1 MDTVH
6 DIGGRQGF
14 GRVRWQNDHDDE
26 AFHAEWQARAFAM
39 CMCMFAGWRGNPE
52 VWTIDWFRHVRER
65 IDPID
70 YLTRNYYD
78 QWVQSLAATLIDN
91 GTIRLE
97 ELVPGSVTHKT
108 SAMADK
114 GSRKHGSPAAIS
126 ATDRNEFTAAEPAFS
141 VGQKVRT
148 KISITAF
155 HTRLP
160 AYVRGRIGVIEAY
173 HGSQPL
179 ADASARGAIKPE
191 PLYTIAFEA
200 AELWPE
206 AQARRE
212 RVFVDV
218 WESYL
223 EPASRCA

>member
-14 GRVRWQNDHDDE
+14 GRVRWQNDHDNE
-26 AFHAEWQARAFAM
+26 AFHEEWEARAFAM

-52 VWTIDWFRHVRER
+52 VATLDWFRHVRER

-78 QWVQSLAATLIDN
+78 QWVQTLAATLIDN
-91 GTIRLE
+91 GTILLE
-97 ELVPGSVTHKT
+97 ELL
-108 SAMADK
+108 A
-114 GSRKHGSPAAIS
+114 GSRPRETSTIAEESTKSGGTAEKSL
-126 ATDRNEFTAAEPAFS
+126 TDRNEFTGSEPAFS
-141 VGQKVRT
+141 AGQKVRT
-148 KISITAF
+148 KMSTAAF

-160 AYVRGRIGVIEAY
+160 AYVRGRVGVIEDH

-179 ADASARGAIKPE
+179 ADASARGVIKPE
-191 PLYTIAFEA
+191 PLYTVAFEA

-212 RVFVDV
+212 RVFVDA

-223 EPASRCA
+223 EPA

>member
-1 MDTVH
+1 MMDTVH

-14 GRVRWQNDHDDE
+14 GPVRWQKDHDE
-26 AFHAEWQARAFAM
+26 KAFHEEWQARAWAM
-39 CMCMFAGWRGNPE
+39 CMCMFAGWRGKPE
-52 VWTIDWFRHVRER
+52 VWTLDWFRHVRER

-78 QWVQSLAATLIDN
+78 QFAQSLAAILIDN

-97 ELVPGSVTHKT
+97 ELVPGSATSET
-108 SAMADK
+108 SAIADK
-114 GSRKHGSPAAIS
+114 GTRRSGSEGEIS
-126 ATDRNEFTAAEPAFS
+126 ATDKDFTGGEPAFS
-141 VGQKVRT
+141 VGQRVRT
-148 KISITAF
+148 KMSIAAF

-160 AYVRGRIGVIEAY
+160 AYVRGRIGVIHDH

-179 ADASARGAIKPE
+179 PDASARGVIKLE
-191 PLYTIAFEA
+191 SLYTIAFEA

-206 AQARRE
+206 AQGRRE
-212 RVFVDV
+212 RVFVDA

-223 EPASRCA
+223 EPA

>member
-1 MDTVH
+1 MMDTVH

-14 GRVRWQNDHDDE
+14 GPVRWQKDHDE
-26 AFHAEWQARAFAM
+26 KAFHEEWQARAWAM
-39 CMCMFAGWRGNPE
+39 CMCMFAGWRGKSE
-52 VWTIDWFRHVRER
+52 VWTLDWFRHVRER

-78 QWVQSLAATLIDN
+78 QFAQSLAAILIDN

-97 ELVPGSVTHKT
+97 ELVPDSATSET
-108 SAMADK
+108 SAIADK
-114 GSRKHGSPAAIS
+114 GARKSGGEGEIS
-126 ATDRNEFTAAEPAFS
+126 ATDKEFTGEPAFS
-141 VGQKVRT
+141 VGQRVRT
-148 KISITAF
+148 KMSIAAF

-160 AYVRGRIGVIEAY
+160 AYVRGRIGVIEDH

-179 ADASARGAIKPE
+179 PDASARGVIKLE
-191 PLYTIAFEA
+191 PLYTITFEA

-206 AQARRE
+206 AQGRRE
-212 RVFVDV
+212 RVFVDA

-223 EPASRCA
+223 EPA

>member
-14 GRVRWQNDHDDE
+14 GPVPWQEDHDE
-26 AFHAEWQARAFAM
+26 TAFHEEWQARAFAM
-39 CMCMFAGWRGNPE
+39 CMCMFAGWRGRPD
-52 VWTIDWFRHVRER
+52 VWTLDWFRHVRER

-70 YLTRNYYD
+70 YLTHDYYD
-78 QWVQSLAATLIDN
+78 QWVQSLAATVIDN

-97 ELVPGSVTHKT
+97 ELVPSAASGKKST
-108 SAMADK
+108 SADNGNRKTDSTAKVSASHGNEATSDK
-114 GSRKHGSPAAIS
+114 P
-126 ATDRNEFTAAEPAFS
+126 TFS
-141 VGQKVRT
+141 VGQRVLT
-148 KISITAF
+148 KMSIAAF

-160 AYVRGRIGVIEAY
+160 AYARGRIGVIEEY
-173 HGSQPL
+173 HGFRPL
-179 ADASARGAIKPE
+179 ADASARGVIKPE
-191 PLYTIAFEA
+191 PFYTIAFEA

-223 EPASRCA
+223 APA